1 MVAGTAATTKYPLF
15 YGRQLVLGVTFFSI
29 ILIRLQVLIGH
40 QTEVA
45 PMVLLILLACVWWGL
60 ANSKPI
66 PHRGA
71 LYAVL
76 AYVACIDIGV
86 VRGSLA
92 GVYVNKDH
100 AISQSLTYLAVLLVG
115 YFLITTSRTQ
125 KDHRQAF
132 AAIALAP
139 GVYALANALLYI
151 AGVKSATV
159 GINEQNIGTLQK
171 ASLLELFHIHMFRV
185 QFPMATGVNST
196 GIVAG
201 AGLAG
206 CLVLISRRGAPR
218 WLTLPCAA
226 GCLYCLLLGDNRTAL
241 FIAVIAG
248 LYFSWTR
255 RASASRWIAAA
266 VPVLPIL
273 LILGVA
279 LLNGIA
285 GSKLSRGSTT
295 NFESGN
301 NRFHIWE
308 AAWSMLRHPS
318 VQQLYG
324 WGDNAQI
331 TSGVSERYAYLF
343 ASLPHPLTYSTHN
356 LVIQTIFDEGYVGLL
371 IVVLAAWVTASR
383 LLRYIRSE
391 PSPLANALMAVLAVT
406 LLSGTTEVSPSY
418 GTEEALIA
426 TLLVMGAAAGLT
438 VSRKRARD
446 LPDLA
451 AKTGDVEESPSPS
464 RTRVLAGVRALA

>member
-1 MVAGTAATTKYPLF
+1 MITSTATTAKGQLF

-45 PMVLLILLACVWWGL
+45 PVVLFLLLACVWWGL
-60 ANSKPI
+60 ANSKSI

-71 LYAVL
+71 LYVVL
-76 AYVACIDIGV
+76 IYVACIDIAV

-100 AISQSLTYLAVLLVG
+100 AVSDSLTYLAVLLVG
-115 YFLITTSRTQ
+115 YFLVTTSRTQ
-125 KDHRQAF
+125 KDHQQAF
-132 AAIALAP
+132 AAITLAP
-139 GVYALANALLYI
+139 GVYALTNALLHI

-159 GINEQNIGTLQK
+159 GINEQNIGTLQR

-206 CLVLISRRGAPR
+206 CLVLIRRQGAPR
-218 WLTLPCAA
+218 WLTWPCIA

-241 FIAVIAG
+241 FIAVVAG

-255 RASASRWIAAA
+255 RAGASRWVAAA

-273 LILGVA
+273 LILGVD

-285 GSKLSRGSTT
+285 GSKLSRGSTN

-308 AAWSMLRHPS
+308 AAWSMLRHLS

-324 WGDNAQI
+324 WGDNGQI

-371 IVVLAAWVTASR
+371 IVVLAAWVTVSR
-383 LLRYIRSE
+383 LIRYIRSE

-418 GTEEALIA
+418 GTEEALLA

-438 VSRKRARD
+438 VSRKRAGD

-451 AKTGDVEESPSPS
+451 AKIGDVEESPSPS
-464 RTRVLAGVRALA
+464 RTRVLA